1 VAALSDRFSPISPN
15 FEGDGDENDESE
27 NLIFRQFRHFP
38 YTAQHAANSAISE
51 VQILKNGGV
60 LSPHFRV
67 GKDTWFLPPG
77 GERGSKYARFL
88 PFVTGTK
95 SHPFSAT
102 FSLSYCGEGVY
113 RCK

>member
-15 FEGDGDENDESE
+15 FEGNGDENDESE
-27 NLIFRQFRHFP
+27 SLIFRQFRHFP

-67 GKDTWFLPPG
+67 GKDTWFLP
-77 GERGSKYARFL
+77 
-88 PFVTGTK
+88 FVTGTK